1 MIADAAALTTTACDT
16 NILFPRL
23 LYCQPSSLSLR
34 SLADDDDDVPVIIPH
49 PPQDVP
55 VIIPP
60 HSQHI
65 SQATPSGPP
74 LRVTNSVSQTP
85 PSGHP
90 LRVTNVSNGTH
101 FLMSK
106 LYCSVS
112 NIIRYNAKSKQET
125 VELDEDYVPSSDSG
139 SQVSAMHAYLFA
151 VVINGTNPLNNS
163 LFKLL
168 QYSQGEHLQ

>member
-74 LRVTNSVSQTP
+74 FVSPTVYHRLPLLVTPFVSP
-85 PSGHP
+85 
-90 LRVTNVSNGTH
+90 
-101 FLMSK
+101 M
-106 LYCSVS
+106 
-112 NIIRYNAKSKQET
+112 
-125 VELDEDYVPSSDSG
+125 
-139 SQVSAMHAYLFA
+139 
-151 VVINGTNPLNNS
+151 
-163 LFKLL
+163 
-168 QYSQGEHLQ
+168 